1 MSELTEVSE
10 LKKIVL
16 EMSQRIS
23 SLESIVATSQA
34 TSKPFK
40 LISRSEEHI
49 NELVILGRDNEKCLC
64 GIKSNVG
71 DKHIP
76 IIELNTFN
84 LKAFIN
90 IVERALC
97 RGEDT
102 VILENYKQNDQYA
115 SYKRGSWEVMT

>member
-1 MSELTEVSE
+1 MSELTE

-23 SLESIVATSQA
+23 ALESIVATSQA

-40 LISRSEEHI
+40 LISRTEEHI
-49 NELVILGRDNEKCLC
+49 DELVILGRDNDKCLC
-64 GIKSNVG
+64 GIKSNAG

-84 LKAFIN
+84 LHAFIN
-90 IVERALC
+90 IVEQALR

-102 VILENYKQNDQYA
+102 VILENYKQNEQYA